1 MDKYTDVVTV
11 SKPVI
16 YISIEEIISTHSVSG
31 AAEGAYL
38 WTHGSLS
45 VTLNMLKSLQGLLP

>member
-31 AAEGAYL
+31 VGEGSKQ
-38 WTHGSLS
+38 WTHVQMPVS
-45 VTLNMLKSLQGLLP
+45 

>member
-16 YISIEEIISTHSVSG
+16 YISIEEIINTHSVSEAG
-31 AAEGAYL
+31 GGSEQ
-38 WTHGSLS
+38 WTRGSGINLEN
-45 VTLNMLKSLQGLLP
+45 V